1 MNAKT
6 SFFNRKIFSENVRRI
21 LPFALIVLVIEIL
34 LLINNLRN
42 IFTTD
47 FFTQETTAKTV
58 NILSMIKSGDIYV
71 SHTNTALRDIN
82 QFVMAFYTFCCGVA
96 CFYYMFQHKI
106 SRTITCT
113 STYKKLSVYIF
124 CYFRIYTFN
133 CTVCSFRTYSLC
145 IFTD

>member
-47 FFTQETTAKTV
+47 FFTQEMTAKTV
-58 NILSMIKSGDIYV
+58 NILSMIKSTDIYV
-71 SHTNTALRDIN
+71 SHTNTATARYQSDLLWHFIHSAAELHV
-82 QFVMAFYTFCCGVA
+82 F
-96 CFYYMFQHKI
+96 
-106 SRTITCT
+106 ITCS
-113 STYKKLSVYIF
+113 STK
-124 CYFRIYTFN
+124 
-133 CTVCSFRTYSLC
+133 
-145 IFTD
+145 